1 MFAKRLLAL
10 VVGILAATAPP
21 VFSQGS
27 QTGTISGVVKSSDQ
41 LPLPGVTVTATSP
54 TLQGERFAVSDVNG
68 AYFVHGLAP
77 GTYRVEFAIPG
88 FGPMVREGLDLRVG
102 GTADVDAVL
111 QVASITEAVTVT
123 GKAPP
128 AAANPGVAQTY
139 KKADVDSLPI
149 GRRPTDIAE
158 FAAGVTTSAFNAA
171 QVTIAGSFGFD
182 NLFLVNGVDVNDNV
196 QGTSNNLF
204 IEDAIQETSVMPHGV
219 SAEYGRF
226 SGGVISV
233 ATKSGGNTFNG
244 SFREGL
250 TNPAW
255 IQETPLQKAAKQENT
270 SVLGKTHEGTLGGP
284 IMRDRLWF
292 FAAGRHQSNDMPS
305 TFAQNGAAYM
315 RTETNT
321 RGEAKLT
328 ATVAPG
334 QTVQGSFIENQTT
347 QENMSAIPAAA
358 LLDGSTLFTRTLPNR
373 MFAAS
378 YNGAVSPRLFATVQY
393 SQKHQSFRGNG
404 GTSTDIMDSP
414 FSTLGATSGVPGGLV
429 YHGKYFDANDPEQR
443 NNQQVTGSLAY
454 VLSTP
459 RFGTHELKG
468 GAEHFIS
475 TGIGGNSQSSTGYV
489 FATDYLTQGGAV
501 VRDENGTPL
510 PRFIPGVTQL
520 WNFQSTR
527 GAEIDI
533 KTTSFYAQDRWI
545 VTPRL
550 TLDLGTRFEMV
561 NSNATGDVV
570 AADTWS
576 IVPRV
581 AASFALDESG
591 KTVAYATY
599 GHYSGKYGQVQF
611 GVNSNVGRP
620 SEVDYVYSGPAGQGD
635 FAPGFDL
642 ANYTQVVYANFPTAN
657 VQISDGLKSPLTRE
671 FTVALG
677 REFGRGHAKGT
688 YVQRQATN
696 FIEDFVSLENGLTTL
711 PLGTLTNRVYDNTDD
726 LYRDYQAAVFESG
739 YRFSAMLS
747 VNGHYT
753 LQLEN
758 DGNFAGEAASQPGI
772 PSIYGNYDEIYGPAL
787 DRFMP
792 EGRLDNF
799 QRHKLRVYGTY
810 AQGLGRFGMLDVTP
824 LWRVNSGAVYSLT
837 VSRALSAAMLARNPG
852 YPSADVSAATRA
864 PTFFGERGAYEYKG
878 YGLMDLATTYGIPV
892 WKTVNPWVK
901 FEVYNLFNN
910 QKQIGWDKTVTADAT
925 SPLDA
930 NGLPT
935 GYVKGPKFGQAT
947 AGNHFVQ
954 SYPGQNGGRAM
965 KVAFGVRF

>member
-250 TNPAW
+250 TNLAW